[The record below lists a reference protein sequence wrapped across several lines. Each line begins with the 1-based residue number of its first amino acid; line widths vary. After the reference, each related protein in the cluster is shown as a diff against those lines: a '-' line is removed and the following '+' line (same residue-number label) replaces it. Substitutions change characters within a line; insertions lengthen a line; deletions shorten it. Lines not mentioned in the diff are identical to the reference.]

1 MNTTNKRIGRIGV
14 IAAAVIGTSA
24 LGATGASALPI
35 GSGSAGLRAAMSLCV
50 QQGNLFY
57 QEPGVPGGQC
67 YSEINEY
74 WVSYG
79 QYDAR
84 GHLTQTCE
92 GDPHDAII
100 CDDV

>member
-1 MNTTNKRIGRIGV
+1 MNTSKQIRRIGV
-14 IAAAVIGTSA
+14 IAAAVIGTGA
-24 LGATGASALPI
+24 LGATTASALPI
-35 GSGSAGLRAAMSLCV
+35 GTGSAGLRAAMSLCA

-67 YSEINEY
+67 YSEVNEY

-79 QYDAR
+79 QYDGR

-92 GDPHDAII
+92 GDPHDAVI